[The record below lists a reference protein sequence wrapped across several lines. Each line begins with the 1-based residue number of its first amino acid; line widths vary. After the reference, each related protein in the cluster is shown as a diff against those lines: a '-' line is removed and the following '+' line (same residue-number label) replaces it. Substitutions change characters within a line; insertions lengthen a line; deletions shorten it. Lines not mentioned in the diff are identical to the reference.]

1 MGDSL
6 KFEITFKKGDT
17 ITKDPRVKAEEFVSV
32 VKESINISAM
42 EKKSP
47 YKYFDMQFLRSS
59 LLEENALKMATA
71 KYSNSDVANVMTNV
85 SQETGKKAS
94 KMGVFVNYTPKLL
107 GSDLEKDPDLVTL
120 SKYWISN
127 MSRHKY
133 ASIRQKVKEPIIK
146 DFCDKSD
153 SKKVIQLNELNL
165 YADYLATPN
174 ADTNITTSMK
184 IDGQEFIN
192 SRFIPGSFLD
202 VMFQDDAIDDIYLP
216 RDLLEND
223 YKSLQDYLTVTSL
236 AKYNTGKIGA
246 TGAIGAGVGA
256 TLGAGGAAL
265 AGVALG
271 PVALGAA
278 AVGALG
284 GALALGE
291 RVTVPIV
298 IRKRI
303 NITNEPENIDSI
315 DIPLEEY
322 LTNVTNIFIQYVN
335 ILEGGN
341 LGPAPVPAG
350 PAQGFFGALVSAIR
364 GEVDRQL
371 DSEQIVTQEEYIF
384 YSLLNYE
391 GNQLNMGD
399 IDLNAKKA
407 ILREV
412 LLIIDTKLSMF
423 DTNVKNT
430 LMSIY
435 DHVIDQAL
443 APQNR
448 KPEQIIKAANTALAN
463 IVAGT
468 ASLKTEL
475 VVPPA
480 PGQQAQLPT
489 FPLIDEDEPNNN
501 ELNRRIVLL
510 SWNLRTVLFETSVK
524 GYVTSGGINKKFK
537 QPPPFTQELDFFI
550 YSEFDPYD
558 AQWKDSTYS
567 NTQLISS
574 LWTIVASLPTGI
586 RNLWRT
592 YVSGTKAES
601 VEEQNIKNYI
611 DENKSTP
618 FKYLIFRAKKIAVR
632 PVPLSK
638 NNIVHVDTLNF
649 IEPKDGTAWFQKY
662 PDIYERI
669 WGSTLL
675 SGTGNRILL
684 SATRV
689 GMFIKNFW
697 IKDQDYNVS
706 PAWLSL
712 FHLLS
717 ARNFSCPAYFE
728 TLLQSDIVEGRV
740 GIDTAGAPDV
750 LQTAASL
757 GLANIGWFGGM
768 GIAAPITGGI
778 GAGIGTSYALA
789 WLAPAIAGGLVIP
802 ITVAGIGASLLS
814 AVIPERLYITET
826 IYKKLGRGNNTIAGL
841 LTVFFKHVRK
851 NKSTLGI
858 TGNITK
864 VRFLVT
870 DEKMEIITK
879 QLMNISTSEINKND
893 LVNFEMLPTLL
904 PSAMKIFPT
913 TYNKPLGDLLVQYD
927 QNRAKFLDDRPWEKI
942 KDKKSK

>member
-85 SQETGKKAS
+85 SQESGKKAS

-120 SKYWISN
+120 SKYWVSN

-146 DFCDKSD
+146 DFCDTSD

-174 ADTNITTSMK
+174 ADTNVTTSMN

-223 YKSLQDYLTVTSL
+223 YKSLKDYLTVSSL

-246 TGAIGAGVGA
+246 TGVVGAGLGA
-256 TLGAGGAAL
+256 GLGAGGAAL
-265 AGVALG
+265 AGAALG

-278 AVGALG
+278 AVGALAG
-284 GALALGE
+284 GLALGK

-303 NITNEPENIDSI
+303 NITNEPENIDSV

-322 LTNVTNIFIQYVN
+322 LTNITNIFIQYVN
-335 ILEGGN
+335 MLEGEN
-341 LGPAPVPAG
+341 LGEAPILAG
-350 PAQGFFGALVSAIR
+350 AAQGLLNALVAALV
-364 GEVDRQL
+364 GDPDEEVAEEK
-371 DSEQIVTQEEYIF
+371 SPAQEEYIF

-391 GNQLNMGD
+391 GNQLDKKD
-399 IDLNAKKA
+399 INLDAKKV
-407 ILREV
+407 ILRKV

-423 DTNVKNT
+423 DTDVKNR

-435 DHVIDQAL
+435 NYVIEHALDPVNITPQA
-443 APQNR
+443 
-448 KPEQIIKAANTALAN
+448 IITAANTAFKRVNDHIARQ
-463 IVAGT
+463 T
-468 ASLKTEL
+468 AALPTTSL
-475 VVPPA
+475 VI
-480 PGQQAQLPT
+480 PGQPGQPPT
-489 FPLIDEDEPNNN
+489 YFLIDGNNPDEN
-501 ELNRRIVLL
+501 ELKRRIVLF
-510 SWNLRTVLFETSVK
+510 SWHLRTILFETSTN

-558 AQWKDSTYS
+558 VQWKDSTYS

-586 RNLWRT
+586 RNVWRT
-592 YVSGTKAES
+592 YVSGTASES

-638 NNIVHVDTLNF
+638 KDILHVDSLDF
-649 IEPKDGTAWFQKY
+649 IEPTSSTSFFQRY
-662 PDIYERI
+662 PTLYERI
-669 WGSTLL
+669 LGSTTL
-675 SGTGNRILL
+675 SGTGNRILT
-684 SATRV
+684 SITRV
-689 GMFIKNFW
+689 GMLIKNFW
-697 IKDQDYNVS
+697 TKDMDYNVN

-728 TLLQSDIVEGRV
+728 TLLQSDIVEGRE
-740 GIDTAGAPDV
+740 GLDIDGASDV
-750 LQTAASL
+750 LETAARL
-757 GLANIGWFGGM
+757 GITNIGRY
-768 GIAAPITGGI
+768 A
-778 GAGIGTSYALA
+778 GAGIGLPVTAGIGAPFALA
-789 WLAPAIAGGLVIP
+789 WLAPAIASGLIIP
-802 ITVAGIGASLLS
+802 VGVGIAAATAVATA
-814 AVIPERLYITET
+814 IPESWYISENV
-826 IYKKLGRGNNTIAGL
+826 YKKLGRGNNTIAGL
-841 LTVFFKHVRK
+841 LTVFFNHVK
-851 NKSTLGI
+851 ENKSTFGI
-858 TGNITK
+858 TGTIADLSFIVTK
-864 VRFLVT
+864 N
-870 DEKMEIITK
+870 KMEIITK
-879 QLMNISTSEINKND
+879 KLMNISTSEINKND
-893 LVNFEMLPTLL
+893 LVNFEMLPSLL

-927 QNRAKFLDDRPWEKI
+927 QNRAKFLDDRPWEKR
-942 KDKKSK
+942 KDKKPT